1 MTNIKADSELMN
13 TTNTATATATAT
25 RRDLSD
31 LHVQIYKT
39 LQPHAVSKL
48 KCPKRST
55 TIYLNL
61 GGVLNFPLKEDLIC
75 ALHITS
81 RTSCRALH
89 DHCSLVDARLRQR
102 TKEVKPILAKNRR
115 SSECRE
121 TLAESGKRLK
131 MPKSRGP
138 VQKAYTKRLKSG

>member
-1 MTNIKADSELMN
+1 MGDDVRGGGHDGDTDDEPD
-13 TTNTATATATAT
+13 ATSGGPA
-25 RRDLSD
+25 SSSS
-31 LHVQIYKT
+31 
-39 LQPHAVSKL
+39 SKSPPL
-48 KCPKRST
+48 KKKST

-115 SSECRE
+115 RSECRE